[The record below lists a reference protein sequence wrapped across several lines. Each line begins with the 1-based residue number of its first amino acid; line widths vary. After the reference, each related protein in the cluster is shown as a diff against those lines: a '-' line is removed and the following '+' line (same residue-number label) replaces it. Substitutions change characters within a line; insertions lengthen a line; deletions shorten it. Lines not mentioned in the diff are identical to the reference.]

1 MTVLRVVT
9 EPHFMPFK
17 AYESD
22 AGYDL
27 FVSEPVSVPPSAFRD
42 VRLSVTGIVLPE
54 GYWGRLVGRSSTL
67 RRRGL
72 LVPEGVIDG
81 GYTGPL
87 FAGVFNL
94 TNQPVAIERGD
105 RIAQLIL
112 CPLVEVPVERVEVHE
127 IPATERG
134 SNGFGSSGGHAL
146 PE

>member
-9 EPHFMPFK
+9 DPQFLPFK

-27 FVSEPVSVPPSAFRD
+27 FVSRTTWVPPSSFRD
-42 VRLSVTGIVLPE
+42 IPLSVTGIVLPD

-67 RRRGL
+67 RQRGL

-87 FAGVFNL
+87 FAGAFNM
-94 TNQPVAIERGD
+94 TDQTVMIARGD

-112 CPLVEVPVERVEVHE
+112 CPLVEVPVTTIEVHE
-127 IPATERG
+127 IPATDRG